1 MAKPHFVLVMGLLLT
16 SCATQ
21 IQMTCIVPSK
31 VALRK
36 GSSLEIQANDSGIG
50 REVRDT
56 LIQELLNGGFY
67 SIRPGATN
75 LLRLQNTAEY
85 TWTYTPADGSQE
97 IIPDDETELRTRL
110 ILTSREH
117 PAYRYEHVYSITTD
131 GFRGDVRGLCHD
143 IAADLQPH
151 RLIYKE
157 SVHAP
162 AGNPYFEQAVECC
175 RGDLWQRAAH
185 LAEQAVNLTP
195 TEPETHYLHGL
206 ILRQLRK
213 FDSSDAAFRKA
224 QQLKPDARYTE
235 AIATNAC
242 MKTGEENARFLL
254 NNPTP
259 FYEKTL
265 PVFFKNSDT
274 EWSEIFYKMN
284 LRHITPSKP

>member
-1 MAKPHFVLVMGLLLT
+1 MAKPHFVLAIGLLLT

-31 VALRK
+31 VALKK
-36 GSSLEIQANDSGIG
+36 GSALEIQAKDSVIG
-50 REVRDT
+50 KEVRDT

-67 SIRPGATN
+67 SIRSGATN
-75 LLRLQNTAEY
+75 LLRLENTAEY
-85 TWTYTPADGSQE
+85 TWTDSPVSDSHETM
-97 IIPDDETELRTRL
+97 PDDETELRTRV
-110 ILTSREH
+110 ILTSRKR
-117 PAYRYEHVYSITTD
+117 PAYRYEHMYSVTTD

-175 RGDLWQRAAH
+175 RGDMWQHAAH
-185 LAEQAVNLTP
+185 LADQAVNLTP
-195 TEPETHYLHGL
+195 DEPETHYLQGL
-206 ILRQLRK
+206 ILRQLRNYEA
-213 FDSSDAAFRKA
+213 SDAAFRKA
-224 QQLKPDARYTE
+224 QLLKQDARYTE

-254 NNPTP
+254 NNPAP

-265 PVFFKNSDT
+265 PIFYMNSDK